1 MTRTQ
6 PCPFFPSVTT
16 TPNFRGNN
24 EGEFFPSDV
33 VSVAL
38 FAASFGDGFA
48 GLLQSS
54 WSSSSLE
61 SRKEDE
67 EEEDD
72 SSLADDGV
80 VPIADDSSSSI
91 VSFFSIAAL
100 STVLSTI
107 SVINSFLRLTP
118 MLGSSNSRANF
129 SNSSSNLA
137 LLSSLAAA
145 QAVARSFYLS

>member
-1 MTRTQ
+1 MTQR
-6 PCPFFPSVTT
+6 CPFFPSVTT
-16 TPNFRGNN
+16 TPNFLGNN

-38 FAASFGDGFA
+38 FATSSGDGFA
-48 GLLQSS
+48 GILRSS
-54 WSSSSLE
+54 WSLSSLE

-72 SSLADDGV
+72 SFAEDT
-80 VPIADDSSSSI
+80 SSSI

-107 SVINSFLRLTP
+107 SVINSFLQLTP
-118 MLGSSNSRANF
+118 TL
-129 SNSSSNLA
+129 
-137 LLSSLAAA
+137 
-145 QAVARSFYLS
+145 FYD

>member
-16 TPNFRGNN
+16 TPNFLGNN

-38 FAASFGDGFA
+38 FAVSFGDGFV
-48 GLLQSS
+48 GILRSS
-54 WSSSSLE
+54 WPSSSLE

-72 SSLADDGV
+72 SSLADNRV

-91 VSFFSIAAL
+91 VGFFLIAAL
-100 STVLSTI
+100 STILSTF
-107 SVINSFLRLTP
+107 SVNNSFLRLTP
-118 MLGSSNSRANF
+118 MLGSSNS
-129 SNSSSNLA
+129 
-137 LLSSLAAA
+137 
-145 QAVARSFYLS
+145 